1 MQGSVVAICLELL
14 CDSSALLRQWLALC
28 LAKVWTNF
36 DSARWCGVRDSAHEK
51 LYKLLSDPEPE
62 VRAAAVYALG
72 TFISNISEKS
82 DHATSIDLG
91 VGMKLV
97 QVAQDGSPLVRKVHT
112 YYMYLASFNI
122 LFNAKF
128 FYLWNC

>member
-1 MQGSVVAICLELL
+1 MAICLEQLT
-14 CDSSALLRQWLALC
+14 DSSPLLRHWLALC

-36 DSARWCGVRDSAHEK
+36 DSARWCGVRDTAHEK
-51 LYKLLSDPEPE
+51 LYKLLNDPEPE

-72 TFISNISEKS
+72 TFISNVSEKS

-97 QVAQDGSPLVRKVHT
+97 HVSHDGSPLVRKVCIN
-112 YYMYLASFNI
+112 L
-122 LFNAKF
+122 
-128 FYLWNC
+128 